1 VSLGFDNE
9 SQKKS
14 AMAGCARGAA
24 LSQFSPQLGD
34 QEMLHFLRMGV
45 AVLAGAGFA
54 FASFGMKPVEAACQ
68 LVTATHSA
76 PSKAE
81 ATQSSRALA
90 VQSAYQLKRA
100 RGWSYV
106 SMSARRVKGDPFW
119 KAVRPNGV
127 PADAQLKPDLVT
139 SRFYTTCFTGVV
151 VPYVCTTGST
161 VCGN

>member
-14 AMAGCARGAA
+14 AMADCGRGAA
-24 LSQFSPQLGD
+24 LSQFSPQLED

-81 ATQSSRALA
+81 AAQSSRALA

>member
-1 VSLGFDNE
+1 
-9 SQKKS
+9 
-14 AMAGCARGAA
+14 
-24 LSQFSPQLGD
+24 
-34 QEMLHFLRMGV
+34 MLHFLRMGV
-45 AVLAGAGFA
+45 AVLAVAGVA
-54 FASFGMKPVEAACQ
+54 FASFGTKPAEADCQ
-68 LVTATHSA
+68 LLTATHSA

-81 ATQSSRALA
+81 AAQSSRALA
-90 VQSAYQLKRA
+90 VQSAYQLKRS
-100 RGWSYV
+100 RGWSSV

>member
-1 VSLGFDNE
+1 
-9 SQKKS
+9 
-14 AMAGCARGAA
+14 MAGCGRGAA

-45 AVLAGAGFA
+45 AVLAGSGFA

-81 ATQSSRALA
+81 AAQSSRALA

-139 SRFYTTCFTGVV
+139 SRFYTTCVTGVV

>member
-1 VSLGFDNE
+1 
-9 SQKKS
+9 
-14 AMAGCARGAA
+14 MAGCVRGAA

-81 ATQSSRALA
+81 AACRSERLSAEKSERLELRFHERA
-90 VQSAYQLKRA
+90 A
-100 RGWSYV
+100 REG
-106 SMSARRVKGDPFW
+106 
-119 KAVRPNGV
+119 RPVLEG
-127 PADAQLKPDLVT
+127 
-139 SRFYTTCFTGVV
+139 
-151 VPYVCTTGST
+151 GSP
-161 VCGN
+161 